1 MTAEGLWGSDPF
13 GFSFI
18 TEMIKD
24 LAVLQKDP
32 FASVGSV
39 AEVFGSDVKL
49 WGEIMKT
56 IETINDN
63 AYFSNETRA
72 YADRS
77 F

>member
-1 MTAEGLWGSDPF
+1 
-13 GFSFI
+13 
-18 TEMIKD
+18 MIKD
-24 LAVLQKDP
+24 FGVLQKYP
-32 FASVGSV
+32 FISVGSV
-39 AEVFGSDVKL
+39 VDVFGSDVKL
-49 WGEIMKT
+49 WGDIMKT